1 MRTKS
6 HRRHQKMYNMKGCS
20 SFFRSTK
27 KRSSHAKKRSSRN
40 KSMKGGCGEM
50 CPMNH
55 SMIGG
60 YLRKHSSASMSNEKR
75 KRSQNQ
81 NSKKSSDKSST
92 SSSRHSRHSHSRTP
106 SSQMGGGLTLIPQDV
121 TNLFRSIGFTTGGVY
136 NSAYGYRAPVN
147 PAPYADQF
155 KSSFGSKL

>member
-6 HRRHQKMYNMKGCS
+6 HHRKQKMYNMKGCS

-27 KRSSHAKKRSSRN
+27 KRGHTKRRRSHN
-40 KSMKGGCGEM
+40 KSMKGGCAGT
-50 CPMNH
+50 CPMTH

-60 YLRKHSSASMSNEKR
+60 YLRKRGSMSSVPNEKR
-75 KRSQNQ
+75 KRN
-81 NSKKSSDKSST
+81 NVKKSE
-92 SSSRHSRHSHSRTP
+92 SSSQSHSHSRTP
-106 SSQMGGGLTLIPQDV
+106 SSQMGGGVTLIPQDV
-121 TNLFRSIGFTTGGVY
+121 TNLFRSIGYTAGSVY
-136 NSAYGYRAPVN
+136 NSAGGYRQPVN